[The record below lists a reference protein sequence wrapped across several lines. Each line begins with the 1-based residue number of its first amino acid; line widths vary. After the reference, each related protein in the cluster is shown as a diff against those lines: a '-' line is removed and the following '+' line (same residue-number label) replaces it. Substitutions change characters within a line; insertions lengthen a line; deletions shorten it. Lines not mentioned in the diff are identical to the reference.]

1 MIEVQLISALLKT
14 RIWQDYSGAL
24 DWFALKQQTP
34 EIYKVLLAIRGWH
47 ESHDSDL
54 TGAELPFVFFLA
66 YAGMNAKEKANY
78 QAIFEQAA
86 RAEVRDDLIASYLQ
100 QMRDMQVRKTIALL
114 AIDDKISNEK
124 VIAQVGQLSS
134 PAIAAEEEI
143 EFVTTDIDVLVQEA
157 TDNVGLFWSLECLNK
172 SIGPIGPG
180 VLGGVIGRKETGKT
194 AFWVSQV
201 ANFLPQLKDAEQVAI
216 FFNEEQG
223 KAVMWRLYSA
233 VCGMSYAEIVN
244 DQKKA
249 KELFYSRGGERI
261 KFKDMPFHT
270 EDSIKRVLDALNPA
284 IIVIDS
290 FDKLKGFKADR
301 KDLEL
306 GAAYKFGREAA
317 KTYAPV
323 LAISQADAGG
333 FNKKYLTELD
343 MADSKTAKPAE
354 LDFLIGIGRTDEAGY
369 EYVRYLNIP
378 VNKLPASQYKDEKDR
393 HGKFSTIIVPE
404 LSIYKDC

>member
-1 MIEVQLISALLKT
+1 MLEAQILSALLKKQT
-14 RIWQDYSGAL
+14 WVEYNSVL
-24 DWFALKQQTP
+24 DWPALKQQAP
-34 EIYKVLLAIRGWH
+34 EINRVFLVVKKWH
-47 ESHDSDL
+47 DTRDNDL
-54 TGAELPFVFFLA
+54 GMKELPVWFALQ
-66 YAGMNAKEKANY
+66 YPGMNDKEKANY

-134 PAIAAEEEI
+134 PAIAEEEEI

-201 ANFLPQLKDAEQVAI
+201 ANFLPQLKDDEQVAI

-249 KELFYSRGGERI
+249 KELFYARGGERI

-393 HGKFSTIIVPE
+393 HGKFQTIIMPE
-404 LSIYKDC
+404 LSLYRDV

>member
-1 MIEVQLISALLKT
+1 MLEAQILSALLKKQT
-14 RIWQDYSGAL
+14 WVEYNSVL
-24 DWFALKQQTP
+24 DWPALKQQAP
-34 EIYKVLLAIRGWH
+34 EINRVFLVVKKWH
-47 ESHDSDL
+47 DTRDNDL
-54 TGAELPFVFFLA
+54 GMKELPMYFALQ
-66 YAGMNAKEKANY
+66 YPGMNDKEKANY

-100 QMRDMQVRKTIALL
+100 QMKDMQVRKTIALL

-134 PAIAAEEEI
+134 PAIAEEEEI

-201 ANFLPQLKDAEQVAI
+201 ANFLPQLKDDEQVAI

-249 KELFYSRGGERI
+249 KELFYARGGERI

-306 GAAYKFGREAA
+306 GAAYKFGRETA

-393 HGKFSTIIVPE
+393 HGKFQTIIMPE
-404 LSIYKDC
+404 LSLYRDV

>member
-1 MIEVQLISALLKT
+1 MLEAQILSALLKKQT
-14 RIWQDYSGAL
+14 WVEYNSVL
-24 DWFALKQQTP
+24 DWPALKQQAP
-34 EIYKVLLAIRGWH
+34 EINRVFLVVKKWH
-47 ESHDSDL
+47 DTRDNDL
-54 TGAELPFVFFLA
+54 GMKELPVWFALQFP
-66 YAGMNAKEKANY
+66 GMSDKEKANY

-124 VIAQVGQLSS
+124 VIAQVEQLSS
-134 PAIAAEEEI
+134 PAIVAEEEI

-201 ANFLPQLKDAEQVAI
+201 ANFLPQLKDDEQVAI

-249 KELFYSRGGERI
+249 KELFYARGGERI

-393 HGKFSTIIVPE
+393 HGKFQTIIMPE
-404 LSIYKDC
+404 LSLYRDV